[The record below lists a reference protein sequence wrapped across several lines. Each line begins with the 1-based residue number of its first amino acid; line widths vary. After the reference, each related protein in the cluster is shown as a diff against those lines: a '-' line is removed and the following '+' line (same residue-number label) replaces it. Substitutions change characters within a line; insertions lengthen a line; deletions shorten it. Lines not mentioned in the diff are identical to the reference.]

1 MRKFKRIVVGIDISE
16 KSDNVLKRALMIAR
30 ENEAELFVVHAVET
44 PWLSVPSFFGSK
56 DLVIDI
62 EGVKKKI
69 EKKIKALNTD
79 KKVPYFIYVKE
90 DDADDLLLYAAKWSK
105 ADMMVLGAHSKTK
118 GIKRFLGSILQKV
131 VHQSHLPVLIVKNS
145 AKKAYKN
152 IVAPTDFQV
161 QSKQSILFVKDIFPR
176 SKIDIVNAFETVYV
190 MEAPYATM
198 GGPDFLEY
206 NNVALTS
213 AKREMKKFIKE
224 VSVKTGSVIDGEF
237 DSKAA
242 LINYINKGS
251 YDLVTVGSRGTAGF
265 GALLGSVATYVLRET
280 SCDVLLYVPVD

>member
-1 MRKFKRIVVGIDISE
+1 MKKLKRIVVGLDISE
-16 KSDNVLKRALMIAR
+16 KSDNVLKRALIIAR

-44 PWLSVPSFFGSK
+44 PWLSVPSYFGSK
-56 DLVIDI
+56 DLVIDTEVI
-62 EGVKKKI
+62 SKTI

-79 KKVPYFIYVKE
+79 NKVPYFIYVKE
-90 DDADDLLLYAAKWSK
+90 DDADELLLYAGKWTK

-118 GIKRFLGSILQKV
+118 GIKRFLGSIVQKV
-131 VHQSHLPVLIVKNS
+131 VHQSHLPVLIVKNN

-152 IVAPTDFQV
+152 IVAPTDFQM
-161 QSKQSILFVKDIFPR
+161 QSKQSILFSKNIFPR
-176 SKIDIVNAFETVYV
+176 AKIDIVNAFETIYV

-206 NNVALTS
+206 NTVALTS

-224 VSVKTGSVIDGEF
+224 VSVKKGNVIDGEF

-242 LINYINKGS
+242 LVKYINKDS
-251 YDLVTVGSRGTAGF
+251 YDLVVVGSRGTAGF
-265 GALLGSVATYVLRET
+265 GALLGSVAAYTLRES
-280 SCDVLLYVPVD
+280 SCDVLVYVP

>member
-1 MRKFKRIVVGIDISE
+1 MKQVKRIVVGIDISE

-62 EGVKKKI
+62 EGIKKKI
-69 EKKIKALNTD
+69 EKKLKTLNTG

-90 DDADDLLLYAAKWSK
+90 DDADELLLYAAKWSK
-105 ADMMVLGAHSKTK
+105 ADMMVLGAHSKKK
-118 GIKRFLGSILQKV
+118 GLKRFLGSIVQKV

-145 AKKAYKN
+145 AKNAYKN

-161 QSKQSILFVKDIFPR
+161 QSKQSILFVKDIFPGA
-176 SKIDIVNAFETVYV
+176 KIDIVNAFETVYI

-198 GGPDFLEY
+198 GPDILEY
-206 NNVALTS
+206 NTVAISS
-213 AKREMKKFIKE
+213 AKKEMKKFIKE
-224 VSVKTGSVIDGEF
+224 VSVKKGNVIDGEF

-251 YDLVTVGSRGTAGF
+251 YDLVVVGSRGPAGF
-265 GALLGSVATYVLRET
+265 GALLGSVAAYTLRET
-280 SCDVLLYVPVD
+280 SCDVLVYVPVD